1 MTAPAPFDLSE
12 PVFERAAD
20 IFGLLA
26 TPARLKILN
35 VLCGRELNVTELG
48 GALAMAQSNLSQ
60 HLNLLYR
67 SGLLARRR
75 SGAQVFYRVNPDSGD
90 RLCEAVRSLL
100 ESGHLPA
107 GEASDAPAAPE
118 HPLINLRGHE

>member
-1 MTAPAPFDLSE
+1 MTAPTPFDLSE
-12 PVFERAAD
+12 PVFARAAE

-26 TPARLKILN
+26 TPARLRILN

-67 SGLLARRR
+67 SGLLTRRR
-75 SGAQVFYRVNPDSGD
+75 SGAQVFYRVNPESGD

-100 ESGHLPA
+100 ESGDLPA
-107 GEASDAPAAPE
+107 GEVSDWPATPAL
-118 HPLINLRGHE
+118 PLENLRGHE